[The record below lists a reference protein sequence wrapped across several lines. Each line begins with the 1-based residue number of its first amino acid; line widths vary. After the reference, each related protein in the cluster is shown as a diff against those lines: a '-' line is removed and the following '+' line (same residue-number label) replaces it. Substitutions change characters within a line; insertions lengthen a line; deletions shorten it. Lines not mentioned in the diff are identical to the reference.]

1 MFESVENV
9 SHPRCSLSGSKDRE
23 VLPRAVQ
30 DRPAADVR
38 ASELRPRPLRCGRVL
53 VPLSRDVPARHR
65 HSNPVGFLGRISD
78 DMSFMI

>member
-1 MFESVENV
+1 MFESVAKV
-9 SHPRCSLSGSKDRE
+9 SHPHCSLLGSKDGE

-38 ASELRPRPLRCGRVL
+38 ASELRPRSVQCGRVL
-53 VPLSRDVPARHR
+53 VPLSRDVPVRHR
-65 HSNPVGFLGRISD
+65 HSNPVSPLGRIFN